1 MTHPNPISEFSTFH
15 LGGRAVPSD
24 LRLLLEMQWSAAG
37 ASDPLG
43 VRFLVGNQGPA
54 KVSEECSGRDDLT
67 GLERIARAQAMT
79 DMFRYSGFVA
89 ECGGGA
95 LGYWFGPSQYTIDA
109 APIMRFDHK
118 GVFSILPGNGIAE
131 AILALAAG
139 GDERCF
145 AELRNQLGRHGMHI
159 VPVSLAAIDVP
170 ACSPTPQ
177 TVYEQLLATYRA
189 GLSSAAPQD
198 FGDPVEILAT
208 ER

>member
-24 LRLLLEMQWSAAG
+24 LRLLLEMQWSTAG

-95 LGYWFGPSQYTIDA
+95 LG
-109 APIMRFDHK
+109 
-118 GVFSILPGNGIAE
+118 
-131 AILALAAG
+131 
-139 GDERCF
+139 
-145 AELRNQLGRHGMHI
+145 
-159 VPVSLAAIDVP
+159 
-170 ACSPTPQ
+170 
-177 TVYEQLLATYRA
+177 
-189 GLSSAAPQD
+189 
-198 FGDPVEILAT
+198 
-208 ER
+208 